1 MFKALL
7 SYTILVV
14 TLAPQIAMGQTIIN
28 PTDTLTLSNIRVAPD
43 GFERP

>member
-1 MFKALL
+1 MFKVLL

-14 TLAPQIAMGQTIIN
+14 TLAPKIAMSQIIIN
-28 PTDTLTLSNIRVAPD
+28 PTDTMTLSNIRVAPD